1 MTSTHAL
8 PLRAKPAARP
18 AVDARWLGVLFVLGA
33 VACFSGLDTSSKA
46 IGAMPVMMLV
56 WFRYVTQASVTALT
70 QWPRRGRALL
80 ETRHPW
86 LHALRGLLILSTSVC
101 TNLALRAMPVGEL
114 TAIVMLT
121 PLLMTLIG
129 ATFLHERV
137 SPARWSL
144 IVTAFAGALLVAK
157 PGAGM
162 WSWGLL
168 MALLALALNTGFH
181 LVTSRLSRT
190 EDVGTMQFHTGCTG
204 ALLATLALPFFWTPV
219 GFVDHLGAAGAGVR
233 AQHRRP
239 LDADRR
245 LREGRHRR
253 AHAAAVRADR
263 LQHAAG
269 MAGLRACAR
278 RAGAGGHRDHHVGR
292 RGVHVAVGARARA
305 GARPG
310 RARRRVD
317 GALRSVVID
326 ASMPPRATRT
336 ASSRSRARRSA

>member
-1 MTSTHAL
+1 MTPTHAL
-8 PLRAKPAARP
+8 PLRAKPVARP

-46 IGAMPVMMLV
+46 IGTMPVMMLV

-70 QWPRRGRALL
+70 QWPRRGRALF

-219 GFVDHLGAAGAGVR
+219 GSWTTWALLALVCVLSTAGHWMLIVGYAKAGIAALTPLLYAQIAFSTLLGWLVFAHVPDALALAGIAIITLAGAACTWLSA
-233 AQHRRP
+233 
-239 LDADRR
+239 
-245 LREGRHRR
+245 REREQARGL
-253 AHAAAVRADR
+253 AA
-263 LQHAAG
+263 LE
-269 MAGLRACAR
+269 
-278 RAGAGGHRDHHVGR
+278 
-292 RGVHVAVGARARA
+292 
-305 GARPG
+305 
-310 RARRRVD
+310 
-317 GALRSVVID
+317 D
-326 ASMPPRATRT
+326 ASMEH
-336 ASSRSRARRSA
+336 

>member
-1 MTSTHAL
+1 MSGCAYLVGCAPFARMTPTHAL
-8 PLRAKPAARP
+8 RLSAKPAVCS

-129 ATFLHERV
+129 ATFLHEPV
-137 SPARWSL
+137 SRPRWAL

-219 GFVDHLGAAGAGVR
+219 GSWTTWALLALVCVLSTAGHWMLIVGYAKAGIAALTPLLYAQIAFSTLLGWLVFAHVPDALALAGIAIITLAGAACTWLSA
-233 AQHRRP
+233 
-239 LDADRR
+239 
-245 LREGRHRR
+245 REREQARGL
-253 AHAAAVRADR
+253 AA
-263 LQHAAG
+263 LE
-269 MAGLRACAR
+269 
-278 RAGAGGHRDHHVGR
+278 
-292 RGVHVAVGARARA
+292 
-305 GARPG
+305 
-310 RARRRVD
+310 
-317 GALRSVVID
+317 D
-326 ASMPPRATRT
+326 ASMEH
-336 ASSRSRARRSA
+336 

>member
-1 MTSTHAL
+1 MTPTHAL

-190 EDVGTMQFHTGCTG
+190 EDIGTMQFHTGCTG

-219 GFVDHLGAAGAGVR
+219 GSWTTWALLALVCVLSTAGHWMLIVGYAKAGIAALTPLLYAQIAFSTLLGWLVFAHVPDALALTGIAVITLAGAACTWLSA
-233 AQHRRP
+233 
-239 LDADRR
+239 
-245 LREGRHRR
+245 REREQARGL
-253 AHAAAVRADR
+253 AA
-263 LQHAAG
+263 LE
-269 MAGLRACAR
+269 
-278 RAGAGGHRDHHVGR
+278 
-292 RGVHVAVGARARA
+292 
-305 GARPG
+305 
-310 RARRRVD
+310 
-317 GALRSVVID
+317 D
-326 ASMPPRATRT
+326 ASMEH
-336 ASSRSRARRSA
+336 

>member
-1 MTSTHAL
+1 MTPTHAL
-8 PLRAKPAARP
+8 HLSAKPAARS

-80 ETRHPW
+80 ETHHPW

-137 SPARWSL
+137 SPGRWSL
-144 IVTAFAGALLVAK
+144 IVAAFGGALLVAK

-219 GFVDHLGAAGAGVR
+219 ESWTTWALLALVCVLSTAGHWMLIVGYAKAGIAALTPLLYAQIAFSTLLGWLVFAHVPDALALAGIAIITLAGAACTWLSA
-233 AQHRRP
+233 
-239 LDADRR
+239 
-245 LREGRHRR
+245 REREQARGL
-253 AHAAAVRADR
+253 AA
-263 LQHAAG
+263 LE
-269 MAGLRACAR
+269 
-278 RAGAGGHRDHHVGR
+278 
-292 RGVHVAVGARARA
+292 
-305 GARPG
+305 
-310 RARRRVD
+310 
-317 GALRSVVID
+317 D
-326 ASMPPRATRT
+326 ASMEH
-336 ASSRSRARRSA
+336 

>member
-1 MTSTHAL
+1 MIPTHAL
-8 PLRAKPAARP
+8 PLRAKPAARY

-80 ETRHPW
+80 ETCHPW

-204 ALLATLALPFFWTPV
+204 ALLATLALPFFWTQV
-219 GFVDHLGAAGAGVR
+219 GSWTTWALLALVCVLSTAGHWMLIVGYAKAGIAALTPLLYAQIAFSTLLGWLVFAHVPDALALAGIAIITLAGAACTWLSA
-233 AQHRRP
+233 
-239 LDADRR
+239 
-245 LREGRHRR
+245 REREQARGL
-253 AHAAAVRADR
+253 AA
-263 LQHAAG
+263 LE
-269 MAGLRACAR
+269 
-278 RAGAGGHRDHHVGR
+278 
-292 RGVHVAVGARARA
+292 
-305 GARPG
+305 
-310 RARRRVD
+310 
-317 GALRSVVID
+317 D
-326 ASMPPRATRT
+326 ASMEH
-336 ASSRSRARRSA
+336 